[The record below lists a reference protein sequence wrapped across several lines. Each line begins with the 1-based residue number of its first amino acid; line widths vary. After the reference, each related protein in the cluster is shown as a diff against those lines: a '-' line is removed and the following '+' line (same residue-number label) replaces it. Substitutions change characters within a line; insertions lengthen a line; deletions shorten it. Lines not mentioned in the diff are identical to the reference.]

1 MNLLSF
7 IFKQL
12 EPVFFRNRNWLHG
25 FHIHR
30 HHHAPTFCKN
40 VVMTTRI
47 FSNQILLKVKRRIAN
62 SRALYSSFNLIFE
75 VNRTQVINLDSAHH
89 GAYCHDIPVADLME
103 KYRSGMLKI
112 VEINPIV
119 DMKVSIDI
127 READLDWGEKWKLN
141 SNFSRAN
148 GRLQSRIS
156 DLLVLS
162 SIRRIDGL
170 YPIISTTES
179 NAIHAREML
188 SSLILSGSLIS
199 ASIR

>member
-1 MNLLSF
+1 
-7 IFKQL
+7 
-12 EPVFFRNRNWLHG
+12 
-25 FHIHR
+25 
-30 HHHAPTFCKN
+30 
-40 VVMTTRI
+40 MTTRI

-112 VEINPIV
+112 VEINPVV

-127 READLDWGEKWKLN
+127 READLNRGKKGKFRTDFGYV
-141 SNFSRAN
+141 N
-148 GRLQSRIS
+148 GRLQSKIS

-162 SIRRIDGL
+162 SIRRIEGL
-170 YPIISTTES
+170 
-179 NAIHAREML
+179 
-188 SSLILSGSLIS
+188 
-199 ASIR
+199 